1 MADWMSVACDIGRYF
16 VEIGEERML
25 RRLHEAVTSG
35 LTFDIGDFK
44 ESRDHKLVHMVWRKE
59 PRNPDIPAGH
69 VADDKTAKSIRKFD
83 EIPSEK
89 KKKRRRRK
97 KKQQQEQESSSFRH
111 DESVVISVTSES
123 TDYGMVRSP
132 PASSSRKG
140 RSWFFVNSGRKEKKR
155 SEDFALAT
163 SNRFTPLQ
171 GDYSKVSSSQ
181 ANLSHIFV
189 CPDAEDVAGE
199 VGINGAKS
207 LAASFSN
214 RRDRPGDGQED
225 SVREIPP
232 PSLVDSFS
240 PDKNS
245 LCVADINCSE
255 KEMTVG
261 LNSDGHE
268 SSLGE
273 TSPPFQPSTLSLPPG
288 DKLNCVAGASRSEQ
302 EVADENLWKMRE
314 EKWEKFLR
322 ENQDILRDNY
332 HYNLR
337 ERWA

>member
-1 MADWMSVACDIGRYF
+1 MADWMSVAHDIGRRF
-16 VEIGEERML
+16 VEIGEERIL
-25 RRLHEAVTSG
+25 NHLHGALMSG
-35 LTFDIGDFK
+35 LTFDVGDYK
-44 ESRDHKLVHMVWRKE
+44 DSRDHRLLHLVWRKE
-59 PRNPDIPAGH
+59 PRNLDIPAGH

-199 VGINGAKS
+199 DGINGAKS
-207 LAASFSN
+207 LAVSFSN
-214 RRDRPGDGQED
+214 RRNRPGDGQED
-225 SVREIPP
+225 SVREFPP
-232 PSLVDSFS
+232 PSTSSDSFTL
-240 PDKNS
+240 DKNS
-245 LCVADINCSE
+245 RYLGDTNCSE
-255 KEMTVG
+255 NERNE
-261 LNSDGHE
+261 LSWSSDGQE
-268 SSLGE
+268 KSVRETKQSGPEISSYLATVLE
-273 TSPPFQPSTLSLPPG
+273 
-288 DKLNCVAGASRSEQ
+288 
-302 EVADENLWKMRE
+302 
-314 EKWEKFLR
+314 LR
-322 ENQDILRDNY
+322 EITN
-332 HYNLR
+332 
-337 ERWA
+337 RWIDGKRSKI